1 MTFVKGRIMN
11 VLVHKKTHLC
21 TKFVH
26 KLFLVV
32 FSSLGTMLH
41 RWESLV
47 YQRRRRNAH
56 ERSGKWTVDI
66 YTLESGIQLPTEGAK
81 RVQMV

>member
-1 MTFVKGRIMN
+1 
-11 VLVHKKTHLC
+11 
-21 TKFVH
+21 
-26 KLFLVV
+26 
-32 FSSLGTMLH
+32 
-41 RWESLV
+41 LV

>member
-1 MTFVKGRIMN
+1 MFW
-11 VLVHKKTHLC
+11 C
-21 TKFVH
+21 TKIPIYAPNLCVVYFWW
-26 KLFLVV
+26 FLLAWVQCRIDGRV
-32 FSSLGTMLH
+32 WF
-41 RWESLV
+41 